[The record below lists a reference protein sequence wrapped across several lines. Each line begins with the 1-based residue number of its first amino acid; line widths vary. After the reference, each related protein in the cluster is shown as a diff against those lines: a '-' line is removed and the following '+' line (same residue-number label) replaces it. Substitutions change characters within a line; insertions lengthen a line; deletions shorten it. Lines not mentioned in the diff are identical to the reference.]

1 MHVTVRCKPY
11 GNHPIHPYYI
21 NNASGK
27 RTKSFMIPYPIIAK
41 YSIVSPQH
49 HRVKIILSE
58 RRNETWIL
66 VVLILVVMETLPAG
80 FTSDRSP

>member
-1 MHVTVRCKPY
+1 
-11 GNHPIHPYYI
+11 
-21 NNASGK
+21 
-27 RTKSFMIPYPIIAK
+27 MIPYPIIAK

>member
-1 MHVTVRCKPY
+1 
-11 GNHPIHPYYI
+11 
-21 NNASGK
+21 
-27 RTKSFMIPYPIIAK
+27 MIPYPIIAK
-41 YSIVSPQH
+41 CSIVSPQRQ
-49 HRVKIILSE
+49 RVKIILSE